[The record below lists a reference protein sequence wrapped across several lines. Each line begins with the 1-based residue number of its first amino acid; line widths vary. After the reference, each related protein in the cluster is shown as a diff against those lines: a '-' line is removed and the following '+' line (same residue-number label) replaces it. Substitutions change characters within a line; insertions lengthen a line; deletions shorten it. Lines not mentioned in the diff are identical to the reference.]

1 MSMNPTSIIFALIRA
16 TLIVVGLAFFVLS
29 FFHGADI
36 NLGVL
41 VGLSMV
47 AISLSPYETSS
58 SKTKIWGILVSIT
71 SFILYSYL
79 LKTLLQGQLSSNES
93 NAINFLILSFYLL
106 PLVCL
111 AYLIAHFF
119 NSLRQGAAK

>member
-1 MSMNPTSIIFALIRA
+1 MPMNPTSIIFVFIRA
-16 TLIVVGLAFFVLS
+16 TLIVVGLASFVLS

-36 NLGVL
+36 NLLTL

-58 SKTKIWGILVSIT
+58 SKTKIWGIFVSII

-79 LKTLLQGQLSSNES
+79 LKTLLQSQLSSNEG
-93 NAINFLILSFYLL
+93 NAINFLIISFYLL

-111 AYLIAHFF
+111 AYLIVHFF
-119 NSLRQGAAK
+119 NLFKTRSS

>member
-1 MSMNPTSIIFALIRA
+1 MPMNPTSIIFVLIRV
-16 TLIVVGLAFFVLS
+16 TLIVVGLASFVLS
-29 FFHGADI
+29 FFHGPDI
-36 NLGVL
+36 NLGTL

-47 AISLSPYETSS
+47 ITSLSPYKNSS
-58 SKTKIWGILVSIT
+58 SKTKTWGMLVSIT
-71 SFILYSYL
+71 AFILYSYL
-79 LKTLLQGQLSSNES
+79 LKTLLQNQLSSNES
-93 NAINFLILSFYLL
+93 NAINFLIISFYLL